1 MSLKQ
6 LSEIDFSNL
15 TASRPYFPSPTA
27 WEDRVFY
34 FLLPDRF
41 SDGNENDYLDNDGN
55 SVSTGSIAPYTPDA
69 NGNALK
75 EDAESWREAGKN
87 YVGGNLKGLTQ
98 KIGYL
103 KRLGVNAVWLGP
115 IFKQVERENTYH
127 GYGIQDFLDV
137 DPYIEGNGK
146 KRGFGTREDLKEFVR
161 VAHENGIYVILD
173 IILNHSGDIFS
184 YDPDRYLTKDS
195 EGNEFLDPRWDDRPY
210 KVKGFNDRQ
219 GATDRFPFVKTD
231 PHDPSTWPGKD
242 DAIWP
247 VELQDPACFTQK
259 GRINN
264 WDYDPEFREGD
275 FFDLKDIRHG
285 EGSLDNY
292 RVSAGLR
299 YLCEVYKY
307 WIAYADIDGYRIDTV
322 KHMDD
327 GATRYFASVIHEFA
341 QTLGKDNFFLLGE
354 ITGGRK
360 RAYETLE
367 ATGLSAALGINDIPD
382 KLEYLVKGYRNPAD
396 YFGLFRNSELVHKDS
411 HIWFRDK
418 VVTTFD
424 DHDQVRKGDNKA
436 RFCANDNGDKVILNV
451 LALNALTLGIP
462 CIYYGSEQCFDGEG
476 SGDHGDRYIREAM
489 FGGDFGAFRSKG
501 VHFFNEDNPVYQEL
515 AKLLEIR
522 RENIVLRRGRQYLR
536 PISAPDDGV
545 NFGLPRTIGGQMRS
559 VVPWSRILSTK
570 EMVLAINTDYDNST
584 TAWVTVDNDLHEAGD
599 TLRCIYST
607 DATQIGQTVKVEARN
622 GKAVLITVPTA
633 GCVMFE

>member
-15 TASRPYFPSPTA
+15 TASGPYFPSPSA

-34 FLLPDRF
+34 FLMLDRF
-41 SDGNENDYLDNDGN
+41 SDGKENAYLDNDGN
-55 SVSTGSIAPYTPDA
+55 LVRTGSTPLYSPA
-69 NGNALK
+69 
-75 EDAESWREAGKN
+75 AESNAIETEAEARNWREAGTR

-103 KRLGVNAVWLGP
+103 KRLGITAVWVSP
-115 IFKQVERENTYH
+115 IFKQVRFQETYH
-127 GYGIQDFLDV
+127 GYGIQNFLE
-137 DPYIEGNGK
+137 IEP
-146 KRGFGTREDLKEFVR
+146 RFGTREDLKELVR
-161 VAHENGIYVILD
+161 VAHEKGICVILD
-173 IILNHSGDIFS
+173 IILNHSGNVFR
-184 YDPDRYLTKDS
+184 YNPDRYWTEDPP
-195 EGNEFLDPRWDDRPY
+195 GNWFLDPRWDNNTY
-210 KVKGFNDRQ
+210 TVKGFNDRD
-219 GATDRFPFVKTD
+219 GNANLPFRKTD
-231 PHDPSTWPGKD
+231 PLTPATWPNPN

-247 VELQDPACFTQK
+247 VEFQDPACFTQK

-275 FFDLKDIRHG
+275 FFDLKDVCHG
-285 EGSLDNY
+285 NGSLDDY
-292 RVSAGLR
+292 RVSEGLR
-299 YLCEVYKY
+299 YLCEAYKY

-354 ITGGRK
+354 ITGGRQ

-367 ATGLSAALGINDIPD
+367 KTGLSAALGINDIPD
-382 KLEYLVKGYRNPAD
+382 KLEYLVKGYRNPTD
-396 YFGLFRNSELVHKDS
+396 YFGLFRNSELVRKDS

-436 RFCANDNGDKVILNV
+436 RFCAHNNGDRIILNV

-501 VHFFNEDNPVYQEL
+501 VHVFNEDNPVYKGL

-545 NFGLPRTIGGQMRS
+545 NFGDPEMVGGQMRS

-570 EMVLAINTDYDNST
+570 EMVLAINTDYDNPT
-584 TAWVTVDNDLHEAGD
+584 KAWVTIDNDLHEAGD

-607 DATQIGQTVKVEARN
+607 DASQIGQLVTVEARN
-622 GKAVLITVPTA
+622 GKAVLITVPAA
-633 GCVMFE
+633 GVAIFGIAQ